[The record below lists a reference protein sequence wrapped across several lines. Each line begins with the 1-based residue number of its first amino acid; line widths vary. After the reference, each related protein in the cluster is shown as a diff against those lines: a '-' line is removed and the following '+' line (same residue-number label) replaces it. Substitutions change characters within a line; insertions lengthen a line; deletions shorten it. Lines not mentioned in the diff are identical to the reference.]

1 MNQHSHAAT
10 EAHNDDARKIASRL
24 KFFFAVLSCLG
35 GMVLTS
41 GTSFEAITLMAV
53 FFAIFG
59 YVFVDWLEL
68 FALPPIAAYAAMGLA
83 AIYCVSDFVDLD
95 APGNHQMIAVAQL
108 LVFVQGILM
117 MQRKTR
123 RILEQLGVF
132 CLLELIV
139 AAVFNNAINFGLLLV
154 PISIVGA
161 WAISSLAAI
170 SALEGLHTNDG
181 LEEDTGYFGKRS
193 EPASTISVSATESVQ
208 SISSVAMRLPT
219 FTLIALAPAV
229 LLVGTIFFYALPRTT
244 EAARGSRPGQAL
256 VGFSDV
262 LRLEQI
268 GEMMQSTAPA
278 LRIRLID
285 RKTGTSYRINEGMYL
300 RGRVLERYSQQ
311 RASAVWSELNDGMV
325 LYTENLPTEFVPN
338 RSTDK
343 NFYDSVRVQISAES
357 SRSRALFATGPLHR
371 SKSEPDLEYCLDRST
386 IARRGDDGWNYSRVS
401 YEFGSHAF
409 RKGNQ
414 SDLIA
419 RLQVNAGSKS
429 PTAPALPLSDTEF
442 SAEAIERRSNRTL
455 ARAANERRIE
465 EYRDALLDFDR
476 DEMPGTAELASN
488 LAQSEDGERKS
499 DSELARQMEQ
509 FLATSQDFEYTLNLN
524 AKRYPGMDPIE
535 QFVTIDKRGH
545 CQYFASALA
554 MMLRS
559 EGIPARIVV
568 GYHTDEFNEIG
579 DHYIARQLHA
589 HAWVEALIRKDQLN
603 HNRNVYGQPSS
614 DAYWLRLDPTPS
626 SARFRE
632 DPSGVGQVFDMA
644 QNMWDDYVVEMDGK
658 RQEKTFLGQPG
669 NNPLHGSYEKF
680 LERLSTVIGKVRAG
694 ELGGGSLAGR
704 NLFSWPAAVLG
715 IGLTLLT
722 AMLLRIQTPKWLRR
736 QRDVRSEEAV
746 AIPTIPFYAQTL
758 DQLSRVGVHR
768 SAAQT
773 PSELAI
779 DATSRLQYPQA
790 PSIKE
795 SLEIL
800 TKAFYRTRF
809 GGDLSDLEPLAKL
822 EHDLSPDPGKE
833 PQAVHDALAEL
844 TQNVNLLTSIQT
856 AAEQEL

>member
-1 MNQHSHAAT
+1 MNEHSHVAAGT
-10 EAHNDDARKIASRL
+10 HKSDARRIASRL
-24 KFFFAVLSCLG
+24 KFYFAVLSCLG

-41 GTSFEAITLMAV
+41 GTSFEAITLLAV
-53 FFAIFG
+53 FFAVFG

-170 SALEGLHTNDG
+170 SALEGLRTNDG
-181 LEEDTGYFGKRS
+181 LEEDGGYFGRRS
-193 EPASTISVSATESVQ
+193 AVAPTISVTATESVQ
-208 SISSVAMRLPT
+208 SISHVAMRLPT
-219 FTLIALAPAV
+219 FTLMALAPAV

-256 VGFSDV
+256 VGFSDE

-278 LRIRLID
+278 LRVRLID
-285 RKTGTSYRINEGMYL
+285 RKTGSSYQVNEGLYL

-311 RASAVWSELNDGMV
+311 RDSAVWAELNEGMV
-325 LYTENLPTEFVPN
+325 KHTEDLPSEHVPR

-343 NFYDSVRVQISAES
+343 NFYDVVRVQISAES
-357 SRSRALFATGPLHR
+357 SRSRALFAIAPLHR

-386 IARRGDDGWNYSRVS
+386 IARRGDDNWNYPRIS

-409 RKGNQ
+409 RKGRQ

-419 RLQVNAGSKS
+419 QPQANTRSQTSIV
-429 PTAPALPLSDTEF
+429 PFQPLSADEL
-442 SAEAIERRSNRTL
+442 SAEAIERRSNQTL

-465 EYRDALLDFDR
+465 DYREALLDFDR
-476 DEMPGTAELASN
+476 DEMPGTAELASS
-488 LAQSEDGERKS
+488 LAQPENGEQKS
-499 DSELARQMEQ
+499 DSDLARRMEQ
-509 FLATSQDFEYTLNLN
+509 FLATSQEFEYTLKLD

-568 GYHTDEFNEIG
+568 GYHTDEYNEIG

-589 HAWVEALIRKDQLN
+589 HAWVEALIRKDQLD

-614 DAYWLRLDPTPS
+614 EAYWLRLDPTPS
-626 SARFRE
+626 SGRFRE
-632 DPSGVGQVFDMA
+632 GPSGVGQVFDMA

-658 RQEKTFLGQPG
+658 QQKKTFLGQPG
-669 NNPLHGSYEKF
+669 NNPLHRSYAKF
-680 LERLSTVIGKVRAG
+680 VERLSTVIGKVRDG
-694 ELGGGSLAGR
+694 ELGGGALAGR

-722 AMLLRIQTPKWLRR
+722 ALLLRIQTPKWMHR
-736 QRDVRSEEAV
+736 QRNSNSVKEIAV
-746 AIPTIPFYAQTL
+746 PKIPFYAQTL
-758 DQLSRVGVHR
+758 EQLSRVGVHR
-768 SAAQT
+768 TAAQT
-773 PSELAI
+773 PSELAV
-779 DATSRLQYPQA
+779 DAILRLQYPEA

-795 SLEIL
+795 PLDIL
-800 TKAFYRTRF
+800 TNSFYRTRF
-809 GGDLSDLEPLAKL
+809 GSEMPDLELVG
-822 EHDLSPDPGKE
+822 EVERDFGQD
-833 PQAVHDALAEL
+833 PQAVQDALAEL
-844 TQNVNLLTSIQT
+844 TQNVNLLTNIQT
-856 AAEQEL
+856 AAEREQ